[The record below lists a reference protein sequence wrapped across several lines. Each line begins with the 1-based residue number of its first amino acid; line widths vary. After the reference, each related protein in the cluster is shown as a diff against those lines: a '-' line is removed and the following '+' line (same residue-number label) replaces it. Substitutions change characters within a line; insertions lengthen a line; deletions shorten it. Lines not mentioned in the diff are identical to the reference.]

1 MKPRIAIVGAGW
13 AGLAAAVEL
22 APSASVTVFEA
33 GREPGGRARRVRD
46 GRLVLDNG
54 QHILLGAYHETLRLM
69 TAVGADPGRLL
80 RRLPLCWHQDDGLSL
95 ICPRLPAPLH
105 LAAGLLMARGL
116 GWRDKLSLAR
126 ALATLAR
133 AHWQV
138 GGEPTVADWLAAQRQ
153 PGPLIETFWQPMVL
167 SALNTPIGRA
177 SMRTLALV
185 LRDSLGGARADSDM
199 LLPRADLSALFPEPA
214 WQWLAGHGAQLRAG
228 CRVTAVRDHG
238 DGVRVDDEC
247 FDAAVVACAP
257 YHAAPLL
264 DNAPLTATVKHLEF
278 WPIYTVYL
286 AFDRAPRL
294 PRPMIGLRR
303 GCAHWL
309 FDRDALTG
317 ETGLV
322 AAVISAPPRDLPP
335 ADALIAT
342 VADEVRRLAPHL
354 PPPRWGRVLAER
366 RATFGAVPG
375 LPRPGVR
382 VGVQSVYLAG
392 DWVDGDYP
400 ATLEGAVRSGVTA
413 ARTLMRDMIQPGSDN
428 T

>member
-1 MKPRIAIVGAGW
+1 MKPRVAIVGAGW

-33 GREPGGRARRVRD
+33 GRAPGGRARRVRD
-46 GRLVLDNG
+46 GRQTLDNG
-54 QHILLGAYHETLRLM
+54 QHILLGAYRETLRLM
-69 TAVGADPGRLL
+69 ATVGADSGRLL
-80 RRLPLCWHQDDGLSL
+80 RRLPLCWHQADGLSMT
-95 ICPRLPAPLH
+95 CPRLPAPLH
-105 LAAGLLMARGL
+105 LAAGLLLARGL
-116 GWRDKLSLAR
+116 GWRDKLTL
-126 ALATLAR
+126 ALALAALSR
-133 AHWQV
+133 ARWQV
-138 GGEPTVADWLAAQRQ
+138 GGDPTVADWLAAQRQ
-153 PGPLIETFWQPMVL
+153 PRLLIESFWQPMVL
-167 SALNTPIGRA
+167 SALNTPLERA
-177 SMRTLALV
+177 SMRTLAIV
-185 LRDSLGGARADSDM
+185 LRDSLGGARRDSDL
-199 LLPRADLSALFPEPA
+199 LLPQADLSALFPDPA
-214 WQWLAGHGAQLRAG
+214 WQWLAGHGVRLCAG
-228 CRVTAVRDHG
+228 SRVAAVREADG
-238 DGVRVDDEC
+238 GVRVDDER

-257 YHAAPLL
+257 YHAAALL
-264 DNAPLTATVKHLEF
+264 DHAPLSATVKHLEF

-286 AFDRAPRL
+286 AFDRAPCL
-294 PRPMIGLRR
+294 PRAMIGLRR

-309 FDRDALTG
+309 FDRHALTG

-335 ADALIAT
+335 ADALIAQ

-354 PPPRWGRVLAER
+354 SPPRWGRVLAER

-375 LPRPGVR
+375 LQRPGVR